1 MAEYKYQMNT
11 PAMLYDYYK
20 APELQEPQMVR
31 AGAALEKAA
40 EEDKAKQDAAS
51 AAANKEMGKSAASAM
66 SSGSGLGGAMFGAGL
81 TGAMSGASLAAAGPL
96 AVSGLA
102 LSLWEQNQK
111 AEAAADQARAQ
122 EAENRKAATQNAI
135 NSMINV
141 TRGLGV

>member
-31 AGAALEKAA
+31 AGAALEEAA
-40 EEDKAKQDAAS
+40 KEDKIKQDAAS
-51 AAANKEMGKSAASAM
+51 AAANKEMGKAAASGM
-66 SSGSGLGGAMFGAGL
+66 SAGAGLGGTLLGAGV
-81 TGAMSGASLAAAGPL
+81 TGLVSGGSAALAGPL
-96 AVSGLA
+96 AGAGLA
-102 LSLWEQNQK
+102 LALWEQQK
-111 AEAAADQARAQ
+111 KNEAAAEQARAQ